1 VSCPGEA
8 SWLLYADGELPLTEA
23 REAESHLVRCQA
35 CRALVMALRE
45 ETRGIVD
52 ALHGREPDSL
62 PAADLTAPA
71 GGLALG
77 FPAAIVVV
85 ALVLAAAGLV
95 AESRLPG
102 GFDLFHPLRLKGAYE
117 MVFDLIFGLRDRA
130 PGLLE
135 FAVAVAAVLSTSAL
149 GSLLVGALVRRVAGT
164 AALLLLWCSL
174 LAAPEASALE
184 LRFDQDTRIGAAE
197 TLAETLV
204 ASGDEVRIDGS
215 VEGDVVAWARRV
227 TVSGRVEG
235 DLFVCARELV
245 ISGEVTGGVVAL
257 VEQVRVEG
265 VVSRAVYSLAGRFHL
280 EPAGRLDRDATLFG
294 ERVHLEGSVARDVVF
309 GGERFELGGN
319 VGRDLEIL
327 HAHRVALQDGAR
339 VAGDVEA
346 MISDDNEIE
355 FGTDAVV
362 LGEVNTTSH
371 SHAEAFFAAYR
382 RPGFYLFFAIQLV
395 ASWILGV
402 LLYMLWP
409 QLFSGQVATTG
420 AFLRSLGWG
429 LAALVL
435 TPFVLVAVGFTIVGI
450 PLAVLGLFVWVAAIY
465 GADIAVGALIGR
477 ALLQPDSS
485 LGAFARALLAG
496 LGVIT
501 VGHLLPF
508 VGSAVGWVSL
518 LLGMG
523 LLADQARRLVPARP

>member
-1 VSCPGEA
+1 
-8 SWLLYADGELPLTEA
+8 
-23 REAESHLVRCQA
+23 
-35 CRALVMALRE
+35 
-45 ETRGIVD
+45 
-52 ALHGREPDSL
+52 
-62 PAADLTAPA
+62 
-71 GGLALG
+71 
-77 FPAAIVVV
+77 
-85 ALVLAAAGLV
+85 
-95 AESRLPG
+95 
-102 GFDLFHPLRLKGAYE
+102 
-117 MVFDLIFGLRDRA
+117 
-130 PGLLE
+130 
-135 FAVAVAAVLSTSAL
+135 
-149 GSLLVGALVRRVAGT
+149 
-164 AALLLLWCSL
+164 
-174 LAAPEASALE
+174 
-184 LRFDQDTRIGAAE
+184 
-197 TLAETLV
+197 
-204 ASGDEVRIDGS
+204 
-215 VEGDVVAWARRV
+215 V

-327 HAHRVALQDGAR
+327 HAHRVVLQDGAR